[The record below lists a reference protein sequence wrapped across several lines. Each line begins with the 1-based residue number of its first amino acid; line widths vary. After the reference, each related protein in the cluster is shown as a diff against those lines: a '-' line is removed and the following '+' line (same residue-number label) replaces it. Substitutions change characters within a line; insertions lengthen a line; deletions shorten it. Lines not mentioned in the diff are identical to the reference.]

1 MSKEITSYKNLF
13 DRVIELIEKTQIKAY
28 KSLTQHQ
35 LALNFE
41 IGKLIVK
48 SQKDQGWGKSI
59 VDDLS
64 KDIKKVVDG
73 VIGYSPQNLW
83 RMRQFY
89 LEYKDSPELFKLALQ
104 IPWSQNLL
112 IISKISTEKERMYYL
127 CESRANSF

>member
-1 MSKEITSYKNLF
+1 MF
-13 DRVIELIEKTQIKAY
+13 DEVIEVIGKTRIKAY

-35 LALNFE
+35 LTLNFE

-64 KDIKKVVDG
+64 KDINKVVAG
-73 VIGYSPQNLW
+73 VTGYSPQNLW

-89 LEYKDSPELFKLALQ
+89 LD
-104 IPWSQNLL
+104 
-112 IISKISTEKERMYYL
+112 TRTT
-127 CESRANSF
+127 